1 MENRISALEND
12 MGYMKSTMKT
22 LIEKIHSHSIA
33 IGELGKQMGKKV
45 HEPAGEESE
54 QMQQQCVVM
63 SELRKRIDQMILPQR
78 EEVQKVRIEIG
89 DDSKMEK
96 LQVKYA
102 EKEID
107 SGSPQNSSELSV
119 QKLTAT
125 HIVKPS
131 VTKNHT
137 TVVDVIKENNGGLKG
152 CENESVLEVMN
163 NAGKVMSSNELQPKL
178 TPKPEKVVEI
188 VTETK
193 EVIEVKRGK
202 NQVIVFEPIPTP
214 ELRVLE
220 ASIKTLLEPKPP
232 DLLSPELLQ
241 SESWDSD
248 QLAMTLPRRSPLPPE
263 PPDVARDAVLLP
275 SPKPPEA
282 SHTGSR
288 GVRFTTAEGGKVLEV
303 KGEIE
308 GKLSNTSVIHVLT
321 LIGELIASLNLIII
335 GHIDHNIISLLE
347 KKFTIWAEEILRE
360 KAQFNNNIRPMDKEY
375 KLLDILIQLQWF
387 LIVNPIQ
394 FQMVH
399 NFVELFPRDIEIR
412 VEGQKVIIFSEYAS
426 LLGNCARRQVKGF
439 IVKLEVDIH
448 DREVI
453 EIFNTYFMC
462 VNWTF
467 LFEIFYKREGWNLI
481 ASGDAYS
488 DVCQWLEREKVS
500 PKSTICFLE
509 QQGLQREFIGAL
521 KWLSVRKGNYNFAIV
536 LIMKNLEKLR
546 EYLLGLKAEKY
557 TRVIIIIHHMMQP
570 SLDRYNKGEE
580 INVCSLR
587 SLVDKIELLSTALV
601 ETLAQFAWIEMLMQS
616 WNLGRMKM
624 KVAVVLGIMCR
635 HAFIQWDPGEL
646 NFLIATTTNDY
657 CLGDLLIFHGWFN
670 FVFDRG
676 KFDGC
681 KISTLRTR
689 LFEGVGIDEN
699 MDQIL
704 DYVNN
709 GPKPRLWRVYERK
722 KGSKEK
728 KENNM
733 INSE

>member
-12 MGYMKSTMKT
+12 MGEMKATMKT
-22 LIEKIHSHSIA
+22 LIEELHSQSIA

-54 QMQQQCVVM
+54 QTQQQCVVL
-63 SELRKRIDQMILPQR
+63 SELRKRIDRMLLPRR

-119 QKLTAT
+119 QKLPAI
-125 HIVKPS
+125 HIVKPL

-137 TVVDVIKENNGGLKG
+137 TVVDVIKENNDGLKG

-163 NAGKVMSSNELQPKL
+163 NAGKVTSSNELQPKL

-193 EVIEVKRGK
+193 EVIEVKREK

-214 ELRVLE
+214 ELRVLD

-308 GKLSNTSVIHVLT
+308 GKLSNTSVIHVFT

-360 KAQFNNNIRPMDKEY
+360 KAQFDNNTRPMDKEY

-387 LIVNPIQ
+387 LLVNPIQ

-399 NFVELFPRDIEIR
+399 SFVELFPRDIEIR
-412 VEGQKVIIFSEYAS
+412 EECQKVIIFSEYAS

-462 VNWTF
+462 VNWTL

-481 ASGDAYS
+481 ASGDAHS

-500 PKSTICFLE
+500 PKSTIWNSWIDELA

-521 KWLSVRKGNYNFAIV
+521 KWLIVMKENYN
-536 LIMKNLEKLR
+536 L
-546 EYLLGLKAEKY
+546 
-557 TRVIIIIHHMMQP
+557 Q
-570 SLDRYNKGEE
+570 
-580 INVCSLR
+580 
-587 SLVDKIELLSTALV
+587 
-601 ETLAQFAWIEMLMQS
+601 
-616 WNLGRMKM
+616 
-624 KVAVVLGIMCR
+624 
-635 HAFIQWDPGEL
+635 
-646 NFLIATTTNDY
+646 
-657 CLGDLLIFHGWFN
+657 
-670 FVFDRG
+670 
-676 KFDGC
+676 
-681 KISTLRTR
+681 
-689 LFEGVGIDEN
+689 
-699 MDQIL
+699 
-704 DYVNN
+704 
-709 GPKPRLWRVYERK
+709 
-722 KGSKEK
+722 
-728 KENNM
+728 
-733 INSE
+733 